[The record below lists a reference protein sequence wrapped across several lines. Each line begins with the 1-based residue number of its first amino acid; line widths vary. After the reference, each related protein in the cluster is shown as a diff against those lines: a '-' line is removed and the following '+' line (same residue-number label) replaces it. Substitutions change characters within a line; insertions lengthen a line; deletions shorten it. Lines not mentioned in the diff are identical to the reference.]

1 MPPAGMPLPSLTLGT
16 GAALTPEATVRVD
29 RKATARA
36 AVCCA
41 EKCMMDTEW
50 KRRQGKEMVIDRKA
64 VLLVKIE
71 TILERR
77 I

>member
-1 MPPAGMPLPSLTLGT
+1 
-16 GAALTPEATVRVD
+16 
-29 RKATARA
+29 
-36 AVCCA
+36 
-41 EKCMMDTEW
+41 MDTEW

-77 I
+77 YEEGEEDMRMRM